1 VLALITGLVLAASR
15 WAAPL
20 TPAVAI
26 DLSPTALPSYA
37 GYSLLRMVLGYLLS
51 LVFTLI
57 YGHVAATR
65 HQAERVMLPLLD
77 ILQSIPI
84 LSFLPAVI
92 LALVAA
98 FPHSNVGLELAS
110 IILIFTSQA
119 WNMTFS
125 FYHSARTLPA
135 DLKEVAT
142 ISRLRP
148 WQRFVKLELPSSMI
162 GLIWNSMMSWAGGWF
177 FLMASEQFTL
187 GPRSFQL
194 PGLGSY
200 LQTAANAGNIGAI
213 LLGLATLIVLII
225 LLDFLFWRPLVAW
238 ADKFKVELSSGADT
252 PHSPVLDLLRR
263 SALITFVNRKV
274 FRPIGRLLARLLN
287 RLQPLPG
294 SSAVASPVGET
305 SRRLSPRYIPG
316 IVLTLLLGAGT
327 LLGFGFMILLLIQV
341 DLGTWGMLILAAL
354 ATWLRTLVA
363 LLIGV
368 AWTVPAGVA
377 IGLSPR
383 WSRRF
388 TQRLKRTLA
397 AIDTIGLD
405 GYEDA
410 YPKELSGGMRQ
421 RVGFARAL
429 VVEPELLFMDEPF
442 SALDVLTAANLRKEL
457 MGLWSRHGIPTR
469 AIVMVTHNID
479 EAVSMAD
486 RLVVLGTNPGRIRV
500 ELPGLPQ
507 AGRSSQ
513 NEAHT
518 ALVDLIYRIMTSPNE
533 EVSAL
538 LPTVAPRAQTG
549 QLSKASTSPQ
559 LLPRASIGDI
569 TGLMELVHAQGD
581 RADLYQLGR
590 TLQLEV
596 DDLLPLVEATGLL
609 ALSDMQEGDLVLT
622 PQGQHFAE
630 ADVLQEKQ
638 VFREQALAHV
648 PMLGQ
653 IVHALETTPGHILPE
668 EYFLSTLEAQ
678 LGEEWA
684 QQQLDILV
692 DWGRYAELFSY
703 QEERGIFRLEDPD
716 AIEAA

>member
-1 VLALITGLVLAASR
+1 MTTYTQQEVLLEAHQISKTYEAEGKTPRGGPPPLVLDTIE
-15 WAAPL
+15 L
-20 TPAVAI
+20 QINVGEFVAI
-26 DLSPTALPSYA
+26 LGPS
-37 GYSLLRMVLGYLLS
+37 GSGKSTLLR
-51 LVFTLI
+51 
-57 YGHVAATR
+57 
-65 HQAERVMLPLLD
+65 
-77 ILQSIPI
+77 
-84 LSFLPAVI
+84 I
-92 LALVAA
+92 LA
-98 FPHSNVGLELAS
+98 GLL
-110 IILIFTSQA
+110 Q
-119 WNMTFS
+119 
-125 FYHSARTLPA
+125 
-135 DLKEVAT
+135 
-142 ISRLRP
+142 
-148 WQRFVKLELPSSMI
+148 PSSGQVLFK
-162 GLIWNSMMSWAGGWF
+162 GLPQSGANPHLAIVF
-177 FLMASEQFTL
+177 Q
-187 GPRSFQL
+187 SFAL
-194 PGLGSY
+194 FPWLTV
-200 LQTAANAGNIGAI
+200 LQNVE
-213 LLGLATLIVLII
+213 LGLQAQ
-225 LLDFLFWRPLVAW
+225 
-238 ADKFKVELSSGADT
+238 
-252 PHSPVLDLLRR
+252 DL
-263 SALITFVNRKV
+263 
-274 FRPIGRLLARLLN
+274 
-287 RLQPLPG
+287 
-294 SSAVASPVGET
+294 
-305 SRRLSPRYIPG
+305 PR
-316 IVLTLLLGAGT
+316 
-327 LLGFGFMILLLIQV
+327 
-341 DLGTWGMLILAAL
+341 
-354 ATWLRTLVA
+354 
-363 LLIGV
+363 
-368 AWTVPAGVA
+368 
-377 IGLSPR
+377 
-383 WSRRF
+383 

-457 MGLWSRHGIPTR
+457 MGLWSTHGIPTR
-469 AIVMVTHNID
+469 AIVMVTHNI
-479 EAVSMAD
+479 
-486 RLVVLGTNPGRIRV
+486 
-500 ELPGLPQ
+500 
-507 AGRSSQ
+507 
-513 NEAHT
+513 
-518 ALVDLIYRIMTSPNE
+518 
-533 EVSAL
+533 
-538 LPTVAPRAQTG
+538 TG
-549 QLSKASTSPQ
+549 QLPRASTSPQ

-716 AIEAA
+716 ALEAA